1 MKVNRSKADSVTAS
15 LLKDVVE
22 RDQANQ
28 KANWDNVSIGQKP
41 LAPPALYEDSGEGY
55 NPDYTCPQQ

>member
-28 KANWDNVSIGQKP
+28 KANCDNVTISQKP
-41 LAPPALYEDSGEGY
+41 PAPPALYEDSGEGF
-55 NPDYTCPQQ
+55 NPNYTYPQQ